1 MIRIGLNIIII
12 LLFLSH
18 CGYTP
23 IYSKLNTRDLN
34 INILNV
40 SGDIDIKN
48 LFARELGK
56 YKNLNSEKNYSVEI
70 ISTYK
75 KDSLTKDAA
84 GDATNYRLTLNADF
98 ITNINSETKIL
109 KFQEQFD
116 MKKGST
122 IFEEEKSEKFI
133 KQDMVNLIIQKF
145 VSQIIEIK

>member
-12 LLFLSH
+12 LLFLSN
-18 CGYTP
+18 CGYAP

-34 INILNV
+34 INILKI

-75 KDSLTKDAA
+75 KDSLTKDTA
-84 GDATNYRLTLNADF
+84 GDATNYRLTLNVDF
-98 ITNINSETKIL
+98 ITNINSKTKIL